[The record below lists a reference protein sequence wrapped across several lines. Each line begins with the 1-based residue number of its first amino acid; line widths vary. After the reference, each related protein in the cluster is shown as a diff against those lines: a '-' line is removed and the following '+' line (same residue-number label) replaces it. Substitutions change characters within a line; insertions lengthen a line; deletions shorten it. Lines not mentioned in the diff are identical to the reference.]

1 MNNLSTTLPL
11 VRGIPNSGNPTPK
24 PLLLTWT
31 LHSAQQLLK
40 LNTEHLVQSSKQARG
55 HYPLPIL
62 WQRKQLPWLNQC
74 QAASKPHRME
84 FSNSAATDPSR
95 TIQNLARNGETLRFH
110 VLFLERLF

>member
-62 WQRKQLPWLNQC
+62 WQRKQGYHGSTSVKQLVNHTGWNFLTLLPLILLEQ
-74 QAASKPHRME
+74 
-84 FSNSAATDPSR
+84 SR
-95 TIQNLARNGETLRFH
+95 TWPEM
-110 VLFLERLF
+110 ERP